1 MLRKLLLLLWLCLP
15 LVAQDVIAIT
25 GAMVIDGTGAPPS
38 RATVLVRG
46 GRIAA
51 VGADVAVPPDARVIR
66 AEGQTLLPGLFDL
79 HTHLV
84 ASPIDGVAADW
95 GKILKSYLYAGVTSV
110 SDVGAFGEQLEPMR
124 RLIAEG
130 LAAPKVRFAVRF
142 SSPGGHCAEGGRGD
156 FYTQQVQT
164 PREAQAAVRRILV
177 YKPDLLKIFSDG
189 WRYGFSKDMTSMDQ
203 ETLTALV
210 AEGHKNGIPCVSHT
224 VTLERAKMAA
234 RAGMDAVIHGIG
246 DAPVDDELIALFREH
261 KTGYAPT
268 LAVYESHIFPD
279 GAPPLLAELL
289 SPAAVKNLARS
300 TKESAARVKRWKN
313 LTSSVA
319 LLRDAGLPVSCGTDA
334 GMTDTF
340 HGYATQHEIQLLV
353 SAGLTPLEAITAA
366 TGNSARAVGV
376 ASDRGTI
383 VVGRAAD
390 LLLVQGSPH
399 ENIADL
405 MRIARVFLN
414 GKEIDR
420 AALREAIHSSGPT
433 PMKAREIPPLLD
445 DFESADGRSRIDTL
459 WLNGTDAGHDHS
471 QMSYQRTLRKPGDH
485 ALTVLAEMSEKDRPY
500 ASMLLPLSKGA
511 VEPVDIS
518 RYSAIEFDA
527 RGDGKYALLLQRR
540 GASRRGGSPLEFQAG
555 PEWRKVRLSFGERY
569 HDALAR
575 QFRLEREAS
584 QKVWMELDN
593 IRLVE

>member
-1 MLRKLLLLLWLCLP
+1 MVRKLLLLLWLCLP
-15 LVAQDVIAIT
+15 LVAQDAIAIT
-25 GAMVIDGTGAPPS
+25 GAVVIDGTGAPPS

-51 VGADVAVPPDARVIR
+51 VGADVAVPPEARVIR
-66 AEGQTLLPGLFDL
+66 ADGQTLLPGLFDL
-79 HTHLV
+79 HTHLM
-84 ASPIDGVAADW
+84 ASPIEGVAADW

-130 LAAPKVRFAVRF
+130 LPAPKIRMAVRF
-142 SSPGGHCAEGGRGD
+142 SSPGGHGAEGGRGD

-189 WRYGFSKDMTSMDQ
+189 WRYGMAKDMTSMDQ

-234 RAGMDAVIHGIG
+234 RAGMDAIIHGIG
-246 DAPVDDELIALFREH
+246 DAPVDDELIRLFREH
-261 KTGYAPT
+261 RTSYALT
-268 LAVYESHIFPD
+268 LAVFEAHVFPD

-289 SPAAVKNLARS
+289 TPAAVKNLSRSARP
-300 TKESAARVKRWKN
+300 SAARTKRWKN
-313 LTSSVA
+313 LTYSVTA
-319 LLRDAGLPVSCGTDA
+319 LRDAGLPISCGTDA
-334 GMTDTF
+334 GMASTF
-340 HGYATQHEIQLLV
+340 HGYATHREIQLLV
-353 SAGLTPLEAITAA
+353 SAGLSPLEAITAA

-376 ASDRGTI
+376 DGDRGTI
-383 VVGRAAD
+383 AVGRAAD
-390 LLLVQGSPH
+390 LLLVEGSPH

-405 MRIARVFLN
+405 MRISHVFLN

-420 AALREAIHSSGPT
+420 AALREAIHAPGPT
-433 PMKAREIPPLLD
+433 PMKAREIPALLD

-459 WLNGTDAGHDHS
+459 WVNATDAGHDHTR
-471 QMSYQRTLRKPGDH
+471 MSYQRTLRKPGDH
-485 ALTVLAEMSEKDRPY
+485 ALTVLAEMSEKNSPY
-500 ASMLLPLSKGA
+500 ASMVLPLSKGA
-511 VEPVDIS
+511 VEPADIS
-518 RYSAIEFDA
+518 RYSAVEFDA
-527 RGDGKYALLLQRR
+527 RGDGRYALLLLRR
-540 GASRRGGSPLEFQAG
+540 GVGRRAAAPLEFQAA
-555 PEWRKVRLSFGERY
+555 PEWRKVHLRFAERY
-569 HDALAR
+569 RDALAL
-575 QFRLEREAS
+575 QFRLQREAS
-584 QKVWMELDN
+584 QKVWLELDN